1 LKKLKKMS
9 SKHVLKICNDI
20 FGESTIH
27 GIPRVIKSNSLLSKL
42 IWALC
47 FIISAGYCFYIITTG
62 IVDFLNYD
70 TIVDIAYSS
79 EIPSALPTITI
90 CNSNQFQTNSSFQFA
105 NQKQYKIIDN
115 FEAFVKNTILINDM
129 SELNDTFK
137 QSFLHHLNET
147 LISCRF
153 NNENCLQ
160 DIDTD
165 FKRVFVPLSGN
176 CFSFSYDSKNP
187 KLSSRIGRGNGF
199 SIELFI
205 GDPRLIPNYIKMTG
219 YRVFISI

>member
-1 LKKLKKMS
+1 MS

-79 EIPSALPTITI
+79 EIPSALPAITI

-105 NQKQYKIIDN
+105 NQKQYDN
-115 FEAFVKNTILINDM
+115 LETFEKNTILIIDM

-153 NNENCLQ
+153 NNENCLLAE
-160 DIDTD
+160 
-165 FKRVFVPLSGN
+165 KKP
-176 CFSFSYDSKNP
+176 
-187 KLSSRIGRGNGF
+187 
-199 SIELFI
+199 
-205 GDPRLIPNYIKMTG
+205 
-219 YRVFISI
+219 